1 MVNIKTMLSDKN
13 FMTTNQSQ
21 SKWDLTSRSTW
32 WGLFWK
38 FIWTKMV
45 KNQKNQFNWNLFNCN
60 KTQRKY
66 AKRNF
71 IL

>member
-45 KNQKNQFNWNLFNCN
+45 
-60 KTQRKY
+60 
-66 AKRNF
+66 
-71 IL
+71 